1 MTDSEKHAKVSELRV
16 KENSL
21 QRSIDIVVSSY
32 KETSEEKSLRVTL
45 ANTTDEMVVEAIE
58 NRLKAFIESDLDTDR
73 LIEICNSHGF
83 SLPEVVKN
91 GLSKIRGGY
100 MFRRKSLSKELTSVS
115 LPEAILEVDK
125 MASEI
130 EHIPGGELIKAAKQG
145 GKA

>member
-100 MFRRKSLSKELTSVS
+100 MFRRKSLSKELAVTPTGTSDEKAFQAAVELS
-115 LPEAILEVDK
+115 KADK
-125 MASEI
+125 
-130 EHIPGGELIKAAKQG
+130 KG
-145 GKA
+145 GKK